1 MSVFFKEVCVQSVT
15 CRKCGK
21 TIEFPTFR
29 EDWERFEK
37 GEGVQY
43 ALPYISPA
51 YRELLISGLCP
62 ECWDEIMQ
70 NEDEL

>member
-1 MSVFFKEVCVQSVT
+1 MSAFIKEVCVQSIT

-37 GEGVQY
+37 GEGIQY
-43 ALPYISPA
+43 VMPYVSPE
-51 YRELLISGLCP
+51 YRELLLSGICP
-62 ECWDEIMQ
+62 ECWDEIM
-70 NEDEL
+70 ETDEES